1 MSKVREGLAKRKW
14 EREAQENSFEA
25 WFNRSPWFT
34 TLVSTLVGPLVIL
47 LLILSFGPCIM
58 NKLVTFVKDRISTV
72 QLMVLRQQYERLP
85 IPENVYAR
93 HLDEHDSSL

>member
-14 EREAQENSFEA
+14 KREAQENWFEA

-47 LLILSFGPCIM
+47 LLILTFSPYIL
-58 NKLVTFVKDRISTV
+58 NKLMTFVRDRINTV
-72 QLMVLRQQYERLP
+72 QLMILRQQYEKLP
-85 IPENVYAR
+85 NPEDVYAR
-93 HLDEHDSSL
+93 HLDEHDSS